1 MSNTFNPTNNYK
13 DYFFSDNTGVSVPI
27 LSFVFVPVVTLFLAF
42 SIMPKQKEESI
53 LESVQES
60 VQNIIPNQQT
70 GGSKTKTKS
79 KKYKQ
84 KHRKTKRH

>member
-13 DYFFSDNTGVSVPI
+13 DFFFSDNTGTSIPV
-27 LSFVFVPVVTLFLAF
+27 LSYIFVPVVTLFLAF
-42 SIMPKQKEESI
+42 SIMPKKKEETI
-53 LESVQES
+53 LESVQNMVPS
-60 VQNIIPNQQT
+60 QT

-84 KHRKTKRH
+84 KHRKTKRQL

>member
-13 DYFFSDNTGVSVPI
+13 DFFFSDNTGTSIPV
-27 LSFVFVPVVTLFLAF
+27 LSYIFVPVVTLFLAF
-42 SIMPKQKEESI
+42 SIMPKKKEETI
-53 LESVQES
+53 LESVQNMVPS
-60 VQNIIPNQQT
+60 QT

-84 KHRKTKRH
+84 KHRKTKRHL

>member
-53 LESVQES
+53 LESVQ
-60 VQNIIPNQQT
+60 NIIPNQQT